1 MFVIHPNLSIM
12 RINRSQCPLVS
23 ILDILGDKW
32 SLVIIRDLFLGKKTF
47 TEFMKSPEKFAS
59 NILSNRLELLIN
71 SGLLK
76 VTKLPN
82 DKKTKLYYL
91 TDKGIDLYPIV
102 YEMMYWSK
110 RNLNQKFNS
119 LGVQFFKESKNVI
132 ASEFIKNTQS
142 DYINFR
148 NSFLSI

>member
-1 MFVIHPNLSIM
+1 
-12 RINRSQCPLVS
+12 
-23 ILDILGDKW
+23 
-32 SLVIIRDLFLGKKTF
+32 
-47 TEFMKSPEKFAS
+47 MKSPEKFAS

-71 SGLLK
+71 FGLLK

-110 RNLNQKFNS
+110 RNLNQKFKS
-119 LGVQFFKESKNVI
+119 FGVQFFKESKNVI
-132 ASEFIKNTQS
+132 ASEFIKSTQS
-142 DYINFR
+142 DYINSR